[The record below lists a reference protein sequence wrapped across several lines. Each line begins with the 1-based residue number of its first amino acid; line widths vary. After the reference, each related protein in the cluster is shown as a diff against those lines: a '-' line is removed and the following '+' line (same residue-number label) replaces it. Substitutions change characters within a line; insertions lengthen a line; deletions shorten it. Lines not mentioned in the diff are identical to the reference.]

1 MNTSQPAK
9 TLQTPDFHCVV
20 MVLKAGR
27 DVNACT
33 YDKRKRHP
41 EGRRFLAFWRIL
53 YCSRF
58 QLIISPR
65 VVVEL
70 ETGAL

>member
-1 MNTSQPAK
+1 MAK
-9 TLQTPDFHCVV
+9 E
-20 MVLKAGR
+20 
-27 DVNACT
+27 
-33 YDKRKRHP
+33 KRHP
-41 EGRRFLAFWRIL
+41 EGRRFLAFWRIGILL